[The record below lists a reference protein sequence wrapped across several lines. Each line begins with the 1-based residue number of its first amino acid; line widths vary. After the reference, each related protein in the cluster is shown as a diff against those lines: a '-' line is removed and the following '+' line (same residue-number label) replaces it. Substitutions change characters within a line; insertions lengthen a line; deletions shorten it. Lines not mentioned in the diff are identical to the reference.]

1 MATKTTARRMH
12 LKMNGVQS
20 RAGGRK
26 VRPPVAPAPLEGM
39 IAWAVLDVNG
49 IENVVWTLSDV
60 KPSQGARR
68 IEAN

>member
-20 RAGGRK
+20 RAGARK
-26 VRPPVAPAPLEGM
+26 VRYPVQPAPLEGM
-39 IAWAVLDVNG
+39 IAWAVNDVNG

-60 KPSQGARR
+60 KPDPSARR
-68 IEAN
+68 IEL